1 MTLLGVAELTSNGTQ
16 SVFYCPSRPMLTWV
30 LSDTTTFY
38 IASITTSIASPLTI
52 FLNIVVVIAVW
63 KTRELQTNSN
73 ILLASMAGA
82 DFLVGAV
89 SMPLYISLDVLLIRK
104 EVSQAICKITFA
116 NQLVLYGA
124 VCSTLY
130 HLTVI
135 AWERYL
141 AVAKWNQY
149 HVFIRRARIKK
160 LIAIAWIMAVLTT
173 APVRI
178 LKAAGVHNILVE
190 VFYVVFCLPALVCV
204 FLIGYFYIRV
214 YQEVRKLERR
224 EDSIRRARVRMRH
237 EDGIA
242 KRTLAITVV
251 SFVYFIPLVIVL
263 LFGKVVPF
271 LRTSSYFRW
280 SELVIQLNSLINPIL
295 YCFVLNKNFRNVV
308 LRMMKIKKTVAVDV
322 TTERL
327 SSRPAGRLSLQ
338 LLSVQ
343 NFNEEQ
349 RRIGLI
355 SKAESQ
361 DFSAVIPANVV
372 NQTAESRFIYNNQP
386 VAENN
391 PVASPSEVIVE
402 VHKLSATLSGAP
414 REESQE
420 TVQGKS
426 AGSFPEQRLVIKPPR
441 TQPPNR
447 QGRKHRRIKPGGLQT
462 DCDSNVSTGKQ
473 EQCTPSTPCQVDK
486 V

>member
-1 MTLLGVAELTSNGTQ
+1 MTLIGVAELTSNGTQ

-73 ILLASMAGA
+73 ILLASMAAA

-89 SMPLYISLDVLLIRK
+89 SMPLCISLDVLLLRK

-160 LIAIAWIMAVLTT
+160 LIAIAWILAVLTT

-190 VFYVVFCLPALVCV
+190 VFYVVFCLPALVCMS
-204 FLIGYFYIRV
+204 LIGYFYIRV

-251 SFVYFIPLVIVL
+251 SFVYFIPSVIVL

-355 SKAESQ
+355 SKAEWQ
-361 DFSAVIPANVV
+361 DFSAVVSANVV

-391 PVASPSEVIVE
+391 PVTSPSEVIVE
-402 VHKLSATLSGAP
+402 VHKPSATLSGAP

-426 AGSFPEQRLVIKPPR
+426 AGSFPEQRLVIKP
-441 TQPPNR
+441 QPPNR

-462 DCDSNVSTGKQ
+462 FQTDGDSNISTGKQ
-473 EQCTPSTPCQVDK
+473 VQCTPSTPCQVD
-486 V
+486 

>member
-38 IASITTSIASPLTI
+38 IASITTSIVSPLTI
-52 FLNIVVVIAVW
+52 FLNIVVVIAIW
-63 KTRELQTNSN
+63 KIRELQTNSN

-89 SMPLYISLDVLLIRK
+89 SMPLCISLDVLLLRK

-116 NQLVLYGA
+116 NELVLYGA
-124 VCSTLY
+124 VFSTLY

-160 LIAIAWIMAVLTT
+160 LIAIAWILAVLTT

-190 VFYVVFCLPALVCV
+190 VFYGVCCLPALVCMS
-204 FLIGYFYIRV
+204 LIGYFYIRV

-251 SFVYFIPLVIVL
+251 SFVYFIPSVIVL

-355 SKAESQ
+355 SKAEWQ
-361 DFSAVIPANVV
+361 DFSAVVSANVV

-402 VHKLSATLSGAP
+402 VHKPSATLSGVP
-414 REESQE
+414 REE

-426 AGSFPEQRLVIKPPR
+426 AGSFPEQRLVIKPR

-447 QGRKHRRIKPGGLQT
+447 QERKHRRIKPGGLQT
-462 DCDSNVSTGKQ
+462 FPTDGDSNISTGKQ
-473 EQCTPSTPCQVDK
+473 VQCAPSTPC
-486 V
+486 

>member
-38 IASITTSIASPLTI
+38 IASITTSVASPLTI

-73 ILLASMAGA
+73 ILLASMAAA

-89 SMPLYISLDVLLIRK
+89 SMPLCISLDVLLLRK

-160 LIAIAWIMAVLTT
+160 LIAIAWILAVLTT

-178 LKAAGVHNILVE
+178 LKAA
-190 VFYVVFCLPALVCV
+190 
-204 FLIGYFYIRV
+204 GYFYIRV

-251 SFVYFIPLVIVL
+251 SFVYFIPSVIVL

-308 LRMMKIKKTVAVDV
+308 LRMMKIKK
-322 TTERL
+322 
-327 SSRPAGRLSLQ
+327 P
-338 LLSVQ
+338 
-343 NFNEEQ
+343 
-349 RRIGLI
+349 
-355 SKAESQ
+355 
-361 DFSAVIPANVV
+361 
-372 NQTAESRFIYNNQP
+372 
-386 VAENN
+386 
-391 PVASPSEVIVE
+391 
-402 VHKLSATLSGAP
+402 
-414 REESQE
+414 
-420 TVQGKS
+420 
-426 AGSFPEQRLVIKPPR
+426 
-441 TQPPNR
+441 
-447 QGRKHRRIKPGGLQT
+447 
-462 DCDSNVSTGKQ
+462 
-473 EQCTPSTPCQVDK
+473 
-486 V
+486 